1 MHAPL
6 ISNNVYL
13 VVSTTPLAYCA
24 PEKEMFTLRQ
34 LEYLSVCLKNLV
46 VLCVGGE
53 CNQYC
58 VINVIVQKLHLIH
71 KSRFGKDF
79 PEEVMA
85 NGRPEGL
92 VYSTSFC
99 FVRFCFHAAVL

>member
-46 VLCVGGE
+46 VLCVGGG
-53 CNQYC
+53 
-58 VINVIVQKLHLIH
+58 V
-71 KSRFGKDF
+71 
-79 PEEVMA
+79 
-85 NGRPEGL
+85 
-92 VYSTSFC
+92 
-99 FVRFCFHAAVL
+99 